1 MSTRIPIFK
10 DDLSFE
16 DRQSKVWEDMT
27 RDMDRRRR
35 EWESEIE
42 NVRKGFFSLKPNG
55 KFDNIASR
63 LGDVDFGVGS
73 NIAAGIKPSA
83 CAEFDDAT
91 GIIEK
96 DANGRPVFKVRFDVR
111 DFKPEEVNVKMDVD
125 KMQVHA
131 KHESKTGGSS
141 VSREYSRSVNIPK
154 DIDPMN
160 LQCTMSN
167 DGVLSIEAPLPLPEY
182 AAVND
187 SSSRASSV
195 ASAMSTPPPKCST
208 PPSSVNT
215 SATRPPVVEEKKYK
229 DEIDIEDYKP
239 EEITVKTLD
248 KKLVITARREEKIGN
263 RTTTKNMS
271 KESTIPDNVDPLS
284 VKAFFAD
291 NGRLLIEAVYKSDA
305 RSGSPL
311 TRTDVH
317 HT

>member
-35 EWESEIE
+35 EWENEIE

-73 NIAAGIKPSA
+73 SIASGIKPGV
-83 CAEFDDAT
+83 CGDFDDAT

-167 DGVLSIEAPLPLPEY
+167 DGILSIEAPLPLPEY
-182 AAVND
+182 AALND
-187 SSSRASSV
+187 SPSRGSIG
-195 ASAMSTPPPKCST
+195 SAMSPPPNSAAHST
-208 PPSSVNT
+208 SINN
-215 SATRPPVVEEKKYK
+215 SATRPVIEEKKYK
-229 DEIDIEDYKP
+229 DEIDIEDYNP

-284 VKAFFAD
+284 VKAFFAE
-291 NGRLLIEAVYKSDA
+291 NGRLLIEAVYKSDP
-305 RSGSPL
+305 RCGSPL
-311 TRTDVH
+311 TRTDTH